1 MSVLPDPITD
11 VIGLFFKRALDS
23 KIMQFSTLLLEMA
36 IASSIAF
43 LAACGF
49 SLMAKQPAAW
59 SIGAGMAAAALALF
73 ATFQASPHSKGLV
86 ISVQSQVVAQQKL
99 DTPMTTIERK

>member
-1 MSVLPDPITD
+1 MSFLPDPITD
-11 VIGLFFKRALDS
+11 VIGLFFKKALDS
-23 KIMQFSTLLLEMA
+23 KILQYATLLLEMA
-36 IASSIAF
+36 IASTIAF

-49 SLMAKQPAAW
+49 SLMSHAQVAW

-73 ATFQASPHSKGLV
+73 ATFQASPSSKGLV
-86 ISVQSQVVAQQKL
+86 ISVQSQLAQQKL